1 MRTVYQGNAF
11 LFGDVQFV
19 RVDCEDTQSL
29 LLFLKYFYIH
39 GFVLISDNRRAE
51 GVSGDVDS
59 GSCHVEETVNAHNER
74 DGFRRKADGS
84 EDHCQ
89 CDKAD
94 ARNACG
100 TDGGQCCCE
109 DDSGIIG
116 WRQRDAESL

>member
-1 MRTVYQGNAF
+1 MNQRKRRLSDILCLTGRPVRTVYQGNAF
-11 LFGDVQFV
+11 LFDDVQFV

-39 GFVLISDNRRAE
+39 GFVHVSDNRRAE

-84 EDHCQ
+84 EDPL
-89 CDKAD
+89 
-94 ARNACG
+94 
-100 TDGGQCCCE
+100 
-109 DDSGIIG
+109 SV
-116 WRQRDAESL
+116 